1 MRKEVQD
8 IIDLVN
14 HSASDLD
21 RLPKFVSDSYNAMPP
36 VAGFGALGN
45 TIQSLLNEIIVL
57 KDEISFLKQR
67 RIDETVNIED
77 MNTIKE
83 ILADL
88 KNDVRSLKSDIMT
101 NEVIHAFGSPSAPP
115 LWQDAF
121 PFSLNTNFRTPMR
134 INRASDLNPEAAS
147 YADVELMLLSEDVNL
162 VKNVDPDWCAIVHV
176 SDRSSE
182 GILEGRPKK
191 GVAILW
197 KNTLSSFIK
206 PVYYNDCVIGIKILT
221 EFNEILLLNVH
232 LPYDGKCAESL
243 EKFEFA
249 LSSINTLIEEA
260 NTSSVVV
267 VGDFNAN
274 FDVGRFGRVLRN
286 FIDERGLKIGDLGLQ
301 TDSFTYLS
309 PGHDTT
315 SWLDHVICSECML
328 RVISDVKIHYDM
340 CLYDHFP
347 LSFTLGLGLGHGEGK
362 SVSDTSFV
370 MWNKLS
376 VNDKTKIC
384 SNLDDLILTNPIL
397 NHEANY
403 CYNYNCKNADHLDAI
418 QKTYAKLIQILKLST
433 NEFSIVHKNVKK
445 CVPEWNEFVKDLMAG
460 VPALIVNIV
469 KVMYSNQ
476 FVSVKYGDKFSYKW
490 QIGNGVRQG
499 GILSP
504 SLFNLYINDLINA
517 IDNLNTGCKLGTSN
531 ANIICYA
538 DDIVLLAPSAA
549 GLQRLVDEIVL
560 QAGAIGLKFN
570 VGKSV
575 CMVFKVCEGTLILMY
590 GTVPSGTKLTKG
602 WKSLAWTPIMAL
614 TLIH

>member
-1 MRKEVQD
+1 
-8 IIDLVN
+8 
-14 HSASDLD
+14 
-21 RLPKFVSDSYNAMPP
+21 
-36 VAGFGALGN
+36 
-45 TIQSLLNEIIVL
+45 
-57 KDEISFLKQR
+57 
-67 RIDETVNIED
+67 
-77 MNTIKE
+77 
-83 ILADL
+83 
-88 KNDVRSLKSDIMT
+88 
-101 NEVIHAFGSPSAPP
+101 
-115 LWQDAF
+115 
-121 PFSLNTNFRTPMR
+121 
-134 INRASDLNPEAAS
+134 
-147 YADVELMLLSEDVNL
+147 MLLSEDVNL

-575 CMVFKVCEGTLILMY
+575 CMVFKGRNELRSVLPRIIMNGVNIELAKSTKWLGFVIDEHLSNVNDISRARNSFYNNFNGILRKFNTLDNNSMLFLFKSYCTQIY
-590 GTVPSGTKLTKG
+590 GAELWINNHGCSQVLRQFEQYMQHGLER
-602 WKSLAWTPIMAL
+602 L
-614 TLIH
+614 